1 MRVAVLRE
9 VGRPLAI
16 EDWPSPVPRGDEV
29 LVRVAGAG
37 VCHTDV
43 HIQDGLMEVP
53 LPLVLGHE
61 IAGTAD
67 GYGPVVV
74 GGSWGDGTCPLC
86 RRGDDPLCPAAA
98 EPGLARHG
106 GYAEAVVV
114 PSPRFLVPLTSRL
127 DPVRAAP
134 LADAGVTPYRAV
146 RRATPWLAA
155 GGVAVV
161 LGCGGLGQFGVQYL
175 ARLPGVRVVAVDPV
189 PGKRALALDLGA
201 DDVAHPD
208 DDLPPARAVI
218 DFVGSDDSLAR
229 AARTVERGGLVV
241 MVGEAGGR
249 LSVGTGTDVPWEAT
263 FTTSVL
269 GSLQDLREVVALA
282 EAGELGWS
290 VETLP
295 LDRAD
300 EALARVR
307 RGDVAGRLVLTP

>member
-9 VGRPLAI
+9 VGRPLSI
-16 EDWPSPVPRGDEV
+16 EDWPEPVPQGDEV

-37 VCHTDV
+37 VCRSDV

-53 LPLVLGHE
+53 LPLILGHE

-74 GGSWGDGTCPLC
+74 CGSWGDGTCPLC

-114 PSPRFLVPLTSRL
+114 PSPRFLVPLADV

-134 LADAGVTPYRAV
+134 LADAGVTSYRAV
-146 RRATPWLAA
+146 RRAAPWLES

-175 ARLPGVRVVAVDPV
+175 ARLPGVRVVAVDPA
-189 PGKRALALDLGA
+189 PHKRALARDLGA
-201 DDVAHPD
+201 DEVARPD
-208 DDLPPARAVI
+208 DDLPPARVVI

-249 LSVGTGTDVPWEAT
+249 LAVGPGADVPWEAT
-263 FTTSVL
+263 FTTSVW
-269 GSLQDLREVVALA
+269 GSLRELQEVVALA
-282 EAGELGWS
+282 EAGDLRWS

>member
-1 MRVAVLRE
+1 MRVAVLRD
-9 VGRPLAI
+9 VGRPLSV
-16 EDWPSPVPRGDEV
+16 EDWPEPVTRGDEV

-37 VCHTDV
+37 VCRSDV
-43 HIQDGLMEVP
+43 HIQDGTLEVP

-74 GGSWGDGTCPLC
+74 CGSWGDGTCPQC

-98 EPGLARHG
+98 EPGLVRHG

-114 PSPRFLVPLTSRL
+114 PSPRFLVPLDTI

-134 LADAGVTPYRAV
+134 LADAGLTPYRAV
-146 RRATPWLAA
+146 RRAQPWLA
-155 GGVAVV
+155 GGGLAVV

-175 ARLPGVRVVAVDPV
+175 RRLPGVRVVAVDPAER
-189 PGKRALALDLGA
+189 KRALALDLGA
-201 DDVAHPD
+201 DEVAGPD
-208 DDLPPARAVI
+208 DDLPPARVVV

-241 MVGEAGGR
+241 AVGEAGGT
-249 LSVGTGTDVPWEAT
+249 LDVGPGTDVPWEAT
-263 FTTSVL
+263 FTSSVW
-269 GSLQDLREVVALA
+269 GSLRELREVVALA
-282 EAGELGWS
+282 EAGELRWS
-290 VETLP
+290 VETLA